1 MYELQQISIRKTQ
14 ADQAIENEPE
24 VSIMIPRASTCIGST
39 WVFDTLNSRME
50 VRKAFNAWVA
60 FCTKFWFD
68 NLEKLLLQLEKC

>member
-50 VRKAFNAWVA
+50 V
-60 FCTKFWFD
+60 
-68 NLEKLLLQLEKC
+68 